1 MSRTMK
7 IVLGVVGVVLLLGC
21 LGVLGVGFLGARFFG
36 QAANPEQARAV
47 AAQIADY
54 DLPEGYREA
63 MGIDLMGMKM
73 AMIAPEGITTSGASG
88 GLPAGLMI
96 MLAQMPPGGG
106 DAAAMQAQ
114 MQSAMGQQGGFGG
127 GQMQPAGTVDITIRG
142 QPVTLQRSEG
152 SAKNGQ
158 PVKMLAG
165 AFEGKSGPAMVT
177 VYASADGWDE
187 AQAMAFLRSM
197 R

>member
-7 IVLGVVGVVLLLGC
+7 IVLGVVGVVLVLGC
-21 LGVLGVGFLGARFFG
+21 LGVLGMGFLGARFFG
-36 QAANPEQARAV
+36 QAANPEKARAV

-63 MGIDLMGMKM
+63 MGIDRVGMKM
-73 AMIAPEGITTSGASG
+73 AMIAPEGITTSGG
-88 GLPAGLMI
+88 GDGPSAGMMI
-96 MLAQMPPGGG
+96 MLAQMPPGSG

-127 GQMQPAGTVDITIRG
+127 GEMQPAGTVEVTIRG

-152 SAKNGQ
+152 SAKNGRS
-158 PVKMLAG
+158 VRMLSG
-165 AFEGKSGPAMVT
+165 AFEGKGGPAMIT
-177 VYASADGWDE
+177 VFGSADGWDE
-187 AQAMAFLRSM
+187 AQAMAFLKSM